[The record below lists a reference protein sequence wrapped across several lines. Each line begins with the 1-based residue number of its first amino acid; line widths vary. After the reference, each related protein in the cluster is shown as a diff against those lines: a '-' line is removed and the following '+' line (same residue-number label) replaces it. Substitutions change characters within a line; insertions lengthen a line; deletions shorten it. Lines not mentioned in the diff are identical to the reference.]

1 MKKTVDK
8 KPAKKDDLVHL
19 CLEYGREQF
28 VGKGKDIYEAWEDMD
43 KPTKIY
49 KSAVIV
55 IRRGDAHVSKVIGM
69 TALKRIM
76 SHGATR
82 SAWLKLFEKI

>member
-1 MKKTVDK
+1 MKKTS
-8 KPAKKDDLVHL
+8 AKKDDLVHL

-28 VGKGKDIYEAWEDMD
+28 VGKGKDIYEAFENLD

-49 KSAVIV
+49 KSAVMI
-55 IRRGDAHVSKVIGM
+55 IRRGDVHISKVIGM
-69 TALKRIM
+69 TALKRLM
-76 SHGATR
+76 THGPTR